1 LTSKCWNFTDKYGKF
16 TNNNCDARHVDAT
29 TMQQISDRD
38 DFRNWIAIQEEK
50 KINSGAIPN
59 SLNASAFLPLKVLV
73 PYKLSAYA
81 IKK

>member
-1 LTSKCWNFTDKYGKF
+1 
-16 TNNNCDARHVDAT
+16 VDAT

-81 IKK
+81 IKNKCLRMP